1 MRPTMEI
8 QYGSD
13 GSYSLKNAGCEG
25 RIHLGN
31 QSRGN
36 LGGSQVVLVVGKV
49 EALPDLLTG

>member
-1 MRPTMEI
+1 MRPTMEA
-8 QYGSD
+8 QYGSAE
-13 GSYSLKNAGCEG
+13 SYSLKNAGCEG

-49 EALPDLLTG
+49 QALPDLLTG

>member
-8 QYGSD
+8 QYGSAE
-13 GSYSLKNAGCEG
+13 SYSLKNAGCEG
-25 RIHLGN
+25 RIRLGN